1 MDKVIPL
8 WVRKMEKEMEKLETA
23 QEKIE
28 YMKKFMEEI
37 DGVFIGGDDDEE
49 EEQSS
54 KDNSR

>member
-23 QEKIE
+23 EEKIE

-37 DGVFIGGDDDEE
+37 DGVFIGGDEE
-49 EEQSS
+49 EE
-54 KDNSR
+54 K